1 MQYGI
6 FYLEIHLLMNIPEVF
21 VPFSHHSFFPSLPF
35 KVYEMLTGRERDE
48 VKLMAVVVALYY
60 TQFMLRAKDTARLN
74 VFFEW
79 FLILSCAALHHSVL
93 PKSLSWMIS
102 EK

>member
-1 MQYGI
+1 MNPARFMQYGI
-6 FYLEIHLLMNIPEVF
+6 FYLEIHLLLNIPEVF
-21 VPFSHHSFFPSLPF
+21 HPFSHHSFCPSLPL

-74 VFFEW
+74 VIFE
-79 FLILSCAALHHSVL
+79 
-93 PKSLSWMIS
+93 
-102 EK
+102 

>member
-1 MQYGI
+1 
-6 FYLEIHLLMNIPEVF
+6 MNIPEVF

-60 TQFMLRAKDTARLN
+60 TQFMLRAKDTARLK
-74 VFFEW
+74 VIF
-79 FLILSCAALHHSVL
+79 
-93 PKSLSWMIS
+93 
-102 EK
+102 

>member
-1 MQYGI
+1 MQYAI
-6 FYLEIHLLMNIPEVF
+6 FYLEIHLLLNIPEVF
-21 VPFSHHSFFPSLPF
+21 YPFSHHLFVPL
-35 KVYEMLTGRERDE
+35 KVYETLPGRERDE

-102 EK
+102 EM